1 MIKDVREIQDNIRM
15 NDISEVPIASEL
27 QEAFMQLHNIT
38 DLDEFMLEL
47 NKIIKNKVLHK
58 E

>member
-38 DLDEFMLEL
+38 DLDEFMFEL

>member
-1 MIKDVREIQDNIRM
+1 M
-15 NDISEVPIASEL
+15 NDISEVPIAFEL
-27 QEAFMQLHNIT
+27 QEAFRQLHNIT
-38 DLDEFMLEL
+38 DLDEFMFEL